1 MEQEAQFPAALQSA
15 LNFRIDG
22 NKPAMRSV
30 ADQIAV
36 VASRVP

>member
-1 MEQEAQFPAALQSA
+1 MEQEARFPAALQSSV
-15 LNFRIDG
+15 NFLIDG
-22 NKPAMRSV
+22 NKRAMRSI